1 MLENN
6 EGLGMIARPNEARTM
21 YEKLQS
27 HPNAKVSKRAAQFMF
42 SFQVIV
48 NGMLK
53 KVKNAAQ

>member
-6 EGLGMIARPNEARTM
+6 DVIDMIGRSNEARMM

-27 HPNAKVSKRAAQFMF
+27 HPNAKVNKRAMQFMF

-48 NGMLK
+48 DVMSK
-53 KVKNAAQ
+53 KA

>member
-6 EGLGMIARPNEARTM
+6 DMLNMIGRPNEARIM

-27 HPNAKVSKRAAQFMF
+27 HPNAKVGKRAMQFMF

-48 NGMLK
+48 NGMSK
-53 KVKNAAQ
+53 EV